1 MEKNIII
8 AGFGGQ
14 GVLLTGTIL
23 ANAFMMEDK
32 NVTYYPCYGAEMRG
46 GEVNCEIVVN
56 EEEVSTVSKQDAD
69 IVIALNQLS
78 FERFI
83 PKIKKG
89 GSIIVNSSL
98 VKMSKPRADIK
109 YVFAAITHKAKEL
122 GDIKTTNM
130 ISLGLLA
137 QIERISKTALARA
150 IKHVLGSKSAN
161 LVKLN
166 IQALRVGTKC
176 VYQS

>member
-1 MEKNIII
+1 MEKNFII

-23 ANAFMMEDK
+23 ASAFMFEDK

-46 GEVNCEIVVN
+46 GEVNCEVVVN
-56 EEEVSTVSKQDAD
+56 EEEVSTVHKQEAD

-98 VKMSKPRADIK
+98 VKMSKPREDIK
-109 YVFAAITHKAKEL
+109 YIFAAITQKAKEL
-122 GDIKTTNM
+122 GDIKTTNI

-137 QIERISKTALARA
+137 QIEKISKDALAEA
-150 IKHVLGSKSAN
+150 VKHVFGSKSVN
-161 LVKLN
+161 LLNLNLQALN
-166 IQALRVGTKC
+166 IGMNCA
-176 VYQS
+176 YQN